1 MGSPQQACSN
11 RKGNAAV
18 KTINQIMKHNSTTYK
33 LLTAVC
39 AMMFF
44 LVAGRQEA
52 HAQQVGVKTNA
63 LMWAAM
69 TPNAGCEVVI
79 GEHSSLDLSVFGHYK
94 PYGMQS
100 ELLAFQPEFRYWF
113 NGRPMIREYLGVSS
127 MIAGYDMNISNY
139 VYNGNAASLGL
150 TGGYVFLLGKRWRL
164 DLCGGFSF
172 LFFFQ
177 KQYYETDDYY
187 VDKDISYNSWG
198 YKLFPAKLGVSFT
211 YIIR

>member
-1 MGSPQQACSN
+1 MKFKADIF
-11 RKGNAAV
+11 KVIAAV
-18 KTINQIMKHNSTTYK
+18 I
-33 LLTAVC
+33 L
-39 AMMFF
+39 MMCCGE
-44 LVAGRQEA
+44 VR
-52 HAQQVGVKTNA
+52 AQHLAIKTNA
-63 LMWAAM
+63 LMDVAM
-69 TPNAGCEVVI
+69 TPNFGLEMVT
-79 GEHSSLDLSVFGHYK
+79 GEHSSIEISVFGTHS
-94 PYGMQS
+94 PSGLHFN
-100 ELLAFQPEFRYWF
+100 LLGLQPEYRFWF
-113 NGRPMIREYLGVSS
+113 NGRPMIREYIGVSS